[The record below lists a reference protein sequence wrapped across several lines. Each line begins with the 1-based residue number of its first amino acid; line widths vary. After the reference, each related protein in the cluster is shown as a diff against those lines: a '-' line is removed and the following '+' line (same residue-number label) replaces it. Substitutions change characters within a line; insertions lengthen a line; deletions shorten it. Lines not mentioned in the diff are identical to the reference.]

1 MFIIIAGG
9 ALAVMKSI
17 LIIEDEKDIVDLIE
31 YHLKQ
36 SGFSVI
42 SALDGPAGLEK
53 AKKKGP
59 NLIILD
65 LMLPAMDGKDICRS
79 LKSNPLTQSIPI
91 LMLTAKAEETDRL
104 IGFELGADDYVTK
117 PFSPKE
123 LVLRVKAILRRK
135 EVDHEGEK
143 IIQIGDLLIDID
155 RHHVSIKKSPVR
167 LTSTEFKLLV
177 ELVSK
182 KGRVQTR
189 EHLLDRVWG
198 YTYEGYAR
206 TVDTHIRRLREKIG
220 PLGDSI
226 ETIRGVGYRFRE
238 EGE

>member
-1 MFIIIAGG
+1 M
-9 ALAVMKSI
+9 AVMKSI

-36 SGFSVI
+36 SGFSAI
-42 SALDGPAGLEK
+42 SALDGVTGLEK
-53 AKKKGP
+53 ARKEHP
-59 NLIILD
+59 SLIILD
-65 LMLPAMDGKDICRS
+65 LMLPGMDGKDICRS

-123 LVLRVKAILRRK
+123 MVLRVKAILRRK
-135 EVDHEGEK
+135 EIDQEGEK
-143 IIQIGDLLIDID
+143 IIRIGDLLIDID
-155 RHHVSIKKSPVR
+155 RHHVSIKKSAVR

-177 ELVSK
+177 ELITK

-206 TVDTHIRRLREKIG
+206 TVDTHVRRLREKLG
-220 PLGDSI
+220 PLSDSI

-238 EGE
+238 ESE

>member
-1 MFIIIAGG
+1 M
-9 ALAVMKSI
+9 AVMKSI
-17 LIIEDEKDIVDLIE
+17 LIIEDEKDIVDLVE

-42 SALDGPAGLEK
+42 SALEGSSGLEK
-53 AKKKGP
+53 ARKEHP
-59 NLIILD
+59 SLIILD
-65 LMLPAMDGKDICRS
+65 LMLPGMDGKDICRS
-79 LKSNPLTQSIPI
+79 LKSNPQTQSIPI

-135 EVDHEGEK
+135 EVDYESEK
-143 IIQIGDLLIDID
+143 VIQIGDLLIDID
-155 RHHVSIKKSPVR
+155 RHQISIKKDPIR

-177 ELVSK
+177 ELASK
-182 KGRVQTR
+182 RGRVQTR

-206 TVDTHIRRLREKIG
+206 TVDTHVRRLREKLG
-220 PLGDSI
+220 PFGDSI

-238 EGE
+238 EIE

>member
-1 MFIIIAGG
+1 M
-9 ALAVMKSI
+9 AVVKSI

-42 SALDGPAGLEK
+42 SALDGPTGLER
-53 AKKKGP
+53 ARKKSP

-65 LMLPAMDGKDICRS
+65 LMLPGMDGKDICRS

-135 EVDHEGEK
+135 EVDQEGEK
-143 IIQIGDLLIDID
+143 IIRIGDLLIDID
-155 RHHVSIKKSPVR
+155 RHQVSIKKSPVR

-177 ELVSK
+177 ELASK
-182 KGRVQTR
+182 RGRVLTR

-206 TVDTHIRRLREKIG
+206 TVDTHVRRLREK
-220 PLGDSI
+220 LGALGNSI

-238 EGE
+238 ENE